1 MIVCISK
8 TGVSAF
14 LDYGVIYSR
23 IQDNFSSHRFAGT
36 STGTGRYIHGG
47 NFRAAF
53 FWKDRRTDVSSS
65 LTSAFT
71 LNSVEA
77 STSLKRAV
85 TTLFST
91 GQKADITVTI
101 RRGTTTMYSQTV
113 SDVSKGSYELD
124 LSSYLLVGNTD
135 IYVVATT
142 TDPTTGKKQTRQA
155 FTSVKVVSL
164 SLTSSYNLAGA
175 IAAGGYTLADTINIP
190 AAESFSTSPAVVSC
204 KSIPLSVTSI

>member
-1 MIVCISK
+1 MATKIVLNAA
-8 TGVSAF
+8 V
-14 LDYGVIYSR
+14 
-23 IQDNFSSHRFAGT
+23 DNA
-36 STGTGRYIHGG
+36 IIKEGG
-47 NFRAAF
+47 NAR
-53 FWKDRRTDVSSS
+53 
-65 LTSAFT
+65 LTYT
-71 LNSVEA
+71 YDHQY
-77 STSLKRAV
+77 
-85 TTLFST
+85 TTGDEKGEST

-164 SLTSSYNLAGA
+164 SLTSSYNLVG
-175 IAAGGYTLADTINIP
+175 IAAGGYTLVDTINIP
-190 AAESFSTSPAVVSC
+190 YAVSGSGTKVVTLYLNGTGNRTRTPLQDRERQTAVSVC
-204 KSIPLSVTSI
+204 PPLRL

>member
-1 MIVCISK
+1 MNVNVDILEVDETLSADSTNPVENKVVTARFNEVDASTLFNVNAEVSEDETSVRLSFQNKSGAEITAVDIPAGSGGGSGETVATKIVLNAA
-8 TGVSAF
+8 V
-14 LDYGVIYSR
+14 
-23 IQDNFSSHRFAGT
+23 DNA
-36 STGTGRYIHGG
+36 IIKEGG
-47 NFRAAF
+47 NAR
-53 FWKDRRTDVSSS
+53 
-65 LTSAFT
+65 LTYT
-71 LNSVEA
+71 YDHQY
-77 STSLKRAV
+77 
-85 TTLFST
+85 TTGDEKGEST

-164 SLTSSYNLAGA
+164 SLTSSYNL
-175 IAAGGYTLADTINIP
+175 DRK
-190 AAESFSTSPAVVSC
+190 SVV
-204 KSIPLSVTSI
+204 

>member
-1 MIVCISK
+1 
-8 TGVSAF
+8 
-14 LDYGVIYSR
+14 
-23 IQDNFSSHRFAGT
+23 
-36 STGTGRYIHGG
+36 
-47 NFRAAF
+47 
-53 FWKDRRTDVSSS
+53 
-65 LTSAFT
+65 
-71 LNSVEA
+71 
-77 STSLKRAV
+77 
-85 TTLFST
+85 
-91 GQKADITVTI
+91 
-101 RRGTTTMYSQTV
+101 MYSQTV

-190 AAESFSTSPAVVSC
+190 YAV
-204 KSIPLSVTSI
+204 SVPEQRSSRCI